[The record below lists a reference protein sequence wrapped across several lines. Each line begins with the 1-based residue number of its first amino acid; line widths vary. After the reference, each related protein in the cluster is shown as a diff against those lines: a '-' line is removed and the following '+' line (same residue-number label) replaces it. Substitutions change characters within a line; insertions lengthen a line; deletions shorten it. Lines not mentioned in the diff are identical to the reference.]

1 MTEFFQNIDR
11 EKIPRH
17 LAIIMDGN
25 GRWAKS
31 KDMPRAIGHRNG
43 VKSALSI
50 SKLCANIGIEYL
62 TLYTLSIEN
71 LKRPKLEINSL
82 MALLSRSIKK
92 ELETMKKNNIQFNVI
107 GFRDNLP
114 KKINA
119 ELDYAMSETKD
130 NNGMKLFLALAYSG
144 REELIN
150 CTKLIAEKVLN
161 NELNINDIT
170 KNEITKFLLTSNIP
184 DPDLLIRTGSENR
197 LSNFL
202 LWQCAYTELYFSE
215 KFWPD
220 FEDKDLVKAIYD
232 FQNRDRR
239 YGKIKANS

>member
-82 MALLSRSIKK
+82 MTLLSRSIKK

-114 KKINA
+114 KTINA

-170 KNEITKFLLTSNIP
+170 KNEFTKFLLTSNIP

-220 FEDKDLVKAIYD
+220 FEDSDLFKAIND
-232 FQNRDRR
+232 FQRRDRR
-239 YGKIKANS
+239 YGKIKSNL

>member
-1 MTEFFQNIDR
+1 MTEFFQNMDR

-92 ELETMKKNNIQFNVI
+92 ELENMKNNNIQFNVI

-114 KKINA
+114 NKINS
-119 ELDYAMSETKD
+119 ELDYAISETKD
-130 NNGMKLFLALAYSG
+130 NNGMKLFLALAYSA

-150 CTKLIAEKVLN
+150 CTKLIAEKGLN

-170 KNEITKFLLTSNIP
+170 KNEFTKFLLTSNIP

-220 FEDKDLVKAIYD
+220 FEDKDLFKAIND

>member
-1 MTEFFQNIDR
+1 
-11 EKIPRH
+11 
-17 LAIIMDGN
+17 
-25 GRWAKS
+25 
-31 KDMPRAIGHRNG
+31 
-43 VKSALSI
+43 
-50 SKLCANIGIEYL
+50 
-62 TLYTLSIEN
+62 
-71 LKRPKLEINSL
+71 
-82 MALLSRSIKK
+82 
-92 ELETMKKNNIQFNVI
+92 MKKNNIQFNVI

-114 KKINA
+114 KTINA
-119 ELDYAMSETKD
+119 ELDYAMTETKN

-161 NELNINDIT
+161 NDLNINDIN
-170 KNEITKFLLTSNIP
+170 KNEITKFLLTSDIP

-239 YGKIKANS
+239 YGKIESNS

>member
-1 MTEFFQNIDR
+1 MNELFHKINK

-17 LAIIMDGN
+17 IAIIMDGN

-50 SKLCANIGIEYL
+50 SKLCASIGVEYL

-71 LKRPKLEINSL
+71 LKRPKLEISSL
-82 MALLSRSIKK
+82 MSLLSRSIKK
-92 ELETMKKNNIQFNVI
+92 ELETMKNNNIQFNVI

-114 KKINA
+114 NKINN
-119 ELDYAMSETKD
+119 ELDYAISETKE

-150 CTKLIAEKVLN
+150 CTKLIAEKVLS
-161 NELNINDIT
+161 NELNIDDIT
-170 KNEITKFLLTSNIP
+170 KNEISNHLLTSNIP

-220 FEDKDLVKAIYD
+220 FEDSDLFKAIND
-232 FQNRDRR
+232 FQRRDRR
-239 YGKIKANS
+239 YGKIKSNL

>member
-1 MTEFFQNIDR
+1 MTDIFHKLDR
-11 EKIPRH
+11 DKIPRH

-50 SKLCANIGIEYL
+50 SKLCANVGIEYL

-107 GFRDNLP
+107 GFRENLP
-114 KKINA
+114 NKINT
-119 ELDYAMSETKD
+119 ELDYAITETKD
-130 NNGMKLFLALAYSG
+130 NNGMKLYLALAYSG

-161 NELNINDIT
+161 NDLDINDIS
-170 KNEITKFLLTSNIP
+170 KALITKFLLTSNIP

-220 FEDKDLVKAIYD
+220 FKDNDLVNAIYD

-239 YGKIKANS
+239 YGKIKANL

>member
-1 MTEFFQNIDR
+1 MTEFFKNIDR

-50 SKLCANIGIEYL
+50 SKLCANVGIEYL

-170 KNEITKFLLTSNIP
+170 KNEFTKFLLTSNIP

>member
-1 MTEFFQNIDR
+1 
-11 EKIPRH
+11 
-17 LAIIMDGN
+17 MDGN

-31 KDMPRAIGHRNG
+31 KDMPRAIGHKNG

-82 MALLSRSIKK
+82 MTLLSRSIKK
-92 ELETMKKNNIQFNVI
+92 ELETMKKNNIQYNVI
-107 GFRDNLP
+107 GFRDNVP
-114 KKINA
+114 KTINA
-119 ELDYAMSETKD
+119 ELDYAMTETKN

-161 NELNINDIT
+161 NDLNINDIN
-170 KNEITKFLLTSNIP
+170 KNEITKFLLTSDIP
-184 DPDLLIRTGSENR
+184 DPDLLIRLVLKIVSAIFYCVQVHIQNYIFQK
-197 LSNFL
+197 NFGL
-202 LWQCAYTELYFSE
+202 ILKT
-215 KFWPD
+215 
-220 FEDKDLVKAIYD
+220 
-232 FQNRDRR
+232 
-239 YGKIKANS
+239 KI

>member
-1 MTEFFQNIDR
+1 MTEFFQNMDR

-92 ELETMKKNNIQFNVI
+92 ELENMKKNNIQFNVI

-114 KKINA
+114 NKINS
-119 ELDYAMSETKD
+119 ELDYAISETKD
-130 NNGMKLFLALAYSG
+130 NNGMKLFLALAYSA

-170 KNEITKFLLTSNIP
+170 KNEFTKFLLTSNIP

-220 FEDKDLVKAIYD
+220 FEDKDLFKAIND